1 MTYVGHP
8 PGPGTVCGMCQF
20 LFSPRSW
27 WWDPGELTRHSAGDV
42 RPSEQVRIAA
52 QYLRERLTRTQINL
66 GIANVTLGELRRSGK
81 IALDSKLFWENFV
94 IFLKNFRSN
103 KKSREEE
110 RQITCHIK
118 PDRMECKR
126 TFCCRARQTLSKE
139 SQSWVSTGQF
149 CDCYLLHLQG
159 HASHTGTLRPQQS
172 KVWRASNLGLKCSSL
187 LQLWECEASLSERI

>member
-1 MTYVGHP
+1 
-8 PGPGTVCGMCQF
+8 MCQF
-20 LFSPRSW
+20 LFSSW
-27 WWDPGELTRHSAGDV
+27 GLWRHSGDWSTLIFMAN
-42 RPSEQVRIAA
+42 RQLLQVRIAA
-52 QYLRERLTRTQINL
+52 QYLRERLSRTKINL
-66 GIANVTLGELRRSGK
+66 GIANVTLGELRGSGK

-149 CDCYLLHLQG
+149 CDRDLLDLQG
-159 HASHTGTLRPQQS
+159 HTSHTGTLRPQRS